1 MLAHEVFGN
10 ASQELIALNK
20 KRSEE
25 LLLEIFETL
34 SEGTIK
40 FVDRADSDGAMRI
53 ANDFI
58 CSKSNV
64 TELLF
69 REKETV

>member
-1 MLAHEVFGN
+1 MLAHEVFEN
-10 ASQELIALNK
+10 SSQDVIALNR

-40 FVDRADSDGAMRI
+40 FAGRVRKDETRRI
-53 ANDFI
+53 ANELI
-58 CSKSNV
+58 HCKSNV

-69 REKETV
+69 KGKETI

>member
-1 MLAHEVFGN
+1 MFAHEVLGN
-10 ASQELIALNK
+10 ASHELIALNK

-40 FVDRADSDGAMRI
+40 FAGRADKGESKRI
-53 ANDFI
+53 ANDFL

-64 TELLF
+64 TELLLK
-69 REKETV
+69 EKETV